1 MLLHSSTASSCP
13 LKTSYAFTPGL
24 EAPPPPPA
32 PQWSA
37 DHRGF
42 AADVLA
48 EVSRS
53 GGRVVDL
60 RGLREPP
67 AAEQEAACQQ
77 AMSDGAD
84 VIIGG
89 RLPVADQRTGRPDL
103 LIRTA
108 TGYLPGIVRAY
119 RMFETKSDDTATIVS
134 RLASLGTPEPLP
146 QVRLRWRYRWHLVL
160 RLAHYH
166 RMLESLGWA
175 AEGAHGLLIGNDPVD
190 DYGQVAIWVDLDEAA
205 LPRSGGQ
212 PGTGEGTP
220 TSALERYDFE
230 FAHRLKLAERA
241 IAGTPAP
248 PPTRTRECDRCAW
261 WTVCE
266 PRFDPD
272 DLSLQLAKLPL
283 DAHELA
289 VLRELGVVTAAD
301 LAAADLDALLPGYL
315 AQVTHRQGGEDRLRL
330 AQRRAALVHS
340 GVRLERLGS
349 GPVQVPSATL
359 EIDFDLETSAT
370 ERIYLWGFWVTD
382 TRTGQSSYHHF
393 SDFRQLEPADELDLA
408 VRALTW
414 LRELVEST
422 DAFVYHYSA
431 YERDQ
436 IDRLARAM
444 HHPALDWA
452 TQFARER
459 FVDLFPIVRQHFFGT
474 EGLGL
479 KVVASAGAGF
489 AWRDADPGG
498 LNSMRWFNDA
508 IGADSAEDRER
519 ARTRVLEYNEDDVRA
534 TWHVRRWLRSLG
546 R

>member
-1 MLLHSSTASSCP
+1 MLLHSSAAGSCP

-24 EAPPPPPA
+24 EAPPPAPR

-42 AADVLA
+42 SDGVLA
-48 EVSRS
+48 QIVRS

-60 RGLREPP
+60 RDFREPP
-67 AAEQEAACQQ
+67 AAEQEAACLQ
-77 AMSDGAD
+77 AMRDGAD

-89 RLPVADQRTGRPDL
+89 RLPSADHRAGRPDL
-103 LIRTA
+103 LVRTA
-108 TGYLPGIVRAY
+108 TGYLPGVVRAY
-119 RMFETKSDDTATIVS
+119 RMFESRADNTLTTVS
-134 RLASLGTPEPLP
+134 RLDSLGAPESLSGA
-146 QVRLRWRYRWHLVL
+146 RLRWRYRWHLTL

-166 RMLESLGWA
+166 RMLESLGLA
-175 AEGAHGLLIGNDPVD
+175 VENAHGLLIGNDPLD
-190 DYGQVAIWVDLDEAA
+190 DYGQAAIWVDLTEAA

-212 PGTGEGTP
+212 PGDHQGSS

-230 FAHRLKLAERA
+230 FARRVRVARQAAE
-241 IAGTPAP
+241 GEPAP
-248 PPTRTRECDRCAW
+248 PPIRTRECEHCAW
-261 WTVCE
+261 WPVCL

-283 DAHELA
+283 DAHEVA
-289 VLRELGVVTAAD
+289 TLREAGVTTVSD
-301 LAAADLDALLPGYL
+301 LTAADLDALLPAYL
-315 AQVTHRQGGEDRLRL
+315 AAVDHRLGGEDRLRL

-340 GVRLERLGS
+340 GVQLERLGS
-349 GPVQVPSATL
+349 GPIDLPAATL

-382 TRTGQSSYHHF
+382 TRTGESAYHHF
-393 SDFRQLEPADELDLA
+393 SDFRHLEPDDELDLA
-408 VRALTW
+408 VRALGW
-414 LRELVEST
+414 LRDLVERT
-422 DAFVYHYSA
+422 DAHVYHYSA

-436 IDRLARAM
+436 IERLARAR
-444 HHPALDWA
+444 HHPLMEWA
-452 TQFARER
+452 VQYSRER

-479 KVVASAGAGF
+479 KVVASRGAGF

-498 LNSMRWFNDA
+498 LNSMRWFDEAVDA
-508 IGADSAEDRER
+508 DTDQARAS

-534 TWHVRRWLRSLG
+534 TWQVRTWLRSLT
-546 R
+546 

>member
-1 MLLHSSTASSCP
+1 MLLHSSAASSCP
-13 LKTSYAFTPGL
+13 LKTSYAFTSGL
-24 EAPPPPPA
+24 DSPPPAPA

-42 AADVLA
+42 ATDVLA

-53 GGRVVDL
+53 GSRVVDL
-60 RGLREPP
+60 RGLRDPS
-67 AAEQEAACQQ
+67 AAEQEEACRQ
-77 AMSDGAD
+77 AMSEGAD

-89 RLPVADQRTGRPDL
+89 RLPVADHRTGRPDL
-103 LIRTA
+103 LIRTGS
-108 TGYLPGIVRAY
+108 GYLPGIVRAY
-119 RMFETKSDDTATIVS
+119 RMFETKADDTTTIVS
-134 RLASLGTPEPLP
+134 RLSSLGTPEPLP
-146 QVRLRWRYRWHLVL
+146 QVRLRWRYRWHLLL

-166 RMLESLGWA
+166 RLLQSLGWA
-175 AEGAHGLLIGNDPVD
+175 AETPHGLLIGNDPLD
-190 DYGQVAIWVDLDEAA
+190 DYGQVAVWVDLTEAA
-205 LPRSGGQ
+205 LTRSGGQ
-212 PGTGEGTP
+212 PGTGESTL
-220 TSALERYDFE
+220 TSALERYDYE
-230 FAHRLKLAERA
+230 FARRLELAEKA
-241 IAGTPAP
+241 VAGEPAP
-248 PPTRTRECDRCAW
+248 LPIRSRECDRCAW
-261 WTVCE
+261 WAVCE

-283 DAHELA
+283 DPHEIA
-289 VLRELGVVTAAD
+289 VLRELGVVTTAD
-301 LAAADLDALLPGYL
+301 LAAADLDALLPAYL
-315 AQVTHRQGGEDRLRL
+315 TQVTHRQGAEDRLRL
-330 AQRRAALVHS
+330 TQRRATLVHS
-340 GVRLERLGS
+340 GVRLERLDS
-349 GPVQVPSATL
+349 GPIQVPSATL
-359 EIDFDLETSAT
+359 EIDFDLETSAA

-393 SDFRQLEPADELDLA
+393 SDFRPLEPADELDLA

-422 DAFVYHYSA
+422 DAYVYHYSA

-444 HHPALDWA
+444 HHPALEWA
-452 TQFARER
+452 SQFTRER
-459 FVDLFPIVRQHFFGT
+459 FVDLFPIMRQHFFGT

-508 IGADSAEDRER
+508 IDAATAEGRAQ

-534 TWHVRRWLRSLG
+534 TWHVRGWLRSLT
-546 R
+546 